1 MDLRGLPIVSPGID
15 YSEVE
20 SINHRRL
27 LIFLNHFAAHSVS
40 FLNKFA
46 CSCEDR

>member
-1 MDLRGLPIVSPGID
+1 MDIRGLPLVSPGID
-15 YSEVE
+15 FTEVD

-27 LIFLNHFAAHSVS
+27 LSFVNHFAAHSAS

-46 CSCEDR
+46 CTCEDR